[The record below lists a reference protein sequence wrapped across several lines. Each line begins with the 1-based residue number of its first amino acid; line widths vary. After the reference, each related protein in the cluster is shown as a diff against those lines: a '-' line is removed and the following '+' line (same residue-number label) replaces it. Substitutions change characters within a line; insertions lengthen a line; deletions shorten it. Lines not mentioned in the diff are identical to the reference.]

1 MQTESKIKYAYW
13 RTDKPKEPGFSHELI
28 SIDSNKILDHTDIDT
43 LESLPYPG
51 IDTIQKALKRNFEK
65 FPNNPFL
72 GSIISDEYIWKTN
85 AEVFK
90 LCELI
95 GQGIMTLGLAPQVE
109 AEDKMWRFIGIQ
121 SKNREEWNIT
131 NWANMN

>member
-1 MQTESKIKYAYW
+1 MQAESKIKYAYW
-13 RTDKPKEPGFSHELI
+13 RTDKAKEPGFSHELI
-28 SIDSNKILDHTDIDT
+28 SVSTNKILDHTDIDT

-65 FPNNPFL
+65 YPNKPFL
-72 GSIISDEYIWKTN
+72 GSLDCDNYVWKTH

-95 GQGIMTLGLAPQVE
+95 G
-109 AEDKMWRFIGIQ
+109 
-121 SKNREEWNIT
+121 
-131 NWANMN
+131 